1 MLLYFRST
9 QRLFTKSISIRTTII
24 HVIFSYVGMD
34 IIAATA
40 AESKKLSDAES
51 MKMGARKIS
60 LRIIT
65 LYTFGMLMG
74 SFVVPRDH
82 PFLNGGGQSVGSHSI
97 FIIAAVEAG
106 IPAVAHFFNAIFV
119 FSSFTCAINSTY
131 VASRVLY
138 TLALQDQTGP
148 DFITRR
154 LRKCRSGVPIRSV
167 MVTGFVLLVSYMG
180 RTGAPG
186 EVSNIHL

>member
-1 MLLYFRST
+1 
-9 QRLFTKSISIRTTII
+9 
-24 HVIFSYVGMD
+24 MD

-60 LRIIT
+60 LRIIM
-65 LYTFGMLMG
+65 LYTFGMLLG

-106 IPAVAHFFNAIFV
+106 IPSAAHFFNAIFV

-138 TLALQDQTGP
+138 TLALHGQTGP
-148 DFITRR
+148 EFITRR
-154 LRKCRSGVPIRSV
+154 LRQCRSGVPIRAV
-167 MVTGFVLLVSYMG
+167 MGTGFVLLISYLG
-180 RTGAPG
+180 RTGSPG
-186 EVSNIHL
+186 TVSLISPKLLISMAVRDCAELEYRD